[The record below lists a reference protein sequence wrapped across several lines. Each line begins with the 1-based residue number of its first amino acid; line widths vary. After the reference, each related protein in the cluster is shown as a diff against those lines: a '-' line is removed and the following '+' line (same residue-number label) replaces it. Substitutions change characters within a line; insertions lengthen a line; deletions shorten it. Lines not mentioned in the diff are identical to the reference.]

1 MVAVVI
7 TVAAPNVQLLV
18 NDTRSLLRDFPQF
31 FEADLGPVNV
41 STIRL
46 PHPLVDGDTLQ
57 VFVSPQPGIL
67 ANNNEQV
74 SISEIPD
81 SDWVL
86 DSRNGLLKFTS
97 AAHAGKRVFVSG
109 YYYTWFLNEDLVKH
123 IVVVTDEHMMG
134 RYAVSDMAKNQISPV
149 ELDLIA
155 IGSVV
160 RAIWS
165 LLTEF
170 STDIDV
176 SSPEGIFI
184 PARQRFQQ
192 LWQMLQHWE
201 SIYSDRTKQL
211 NVGLGNIDIFTLR
224 RQSYMTNRYVPVY
237 KGREYDDHNPPVRV
251 YPQIPDGTT
260 TPPVPEEGADI
271 EVSDLEEIGREAQ
284 DLGFGGW
291 QSIGS
296 RGD

>member
-1 MVAVVI
+1 MI
-7 TVAAPNVQLLV
+7 TTVMPPNVDLLV
-18 NDTRSLLRDFPQF
+18 QSTRSLLRDFPQF
-31 FEADLGPVNV
+31 FEVDLGPLNV
-41 STIRL
+41 ATIRL
-46 PHPLVDGDTLQ
+46 PHPLVDVRTLQ
-57 VFVSPQPGIL
+57 VYVAPQVGAL
-67 ANNNEQV
+67 ADSNEQV
-74 SISEIPD
+74 AITQVPD
-81 SDWVL
+81 TDWTL
-86 DSRNGLLKFTS
+86 DARNGLLKFNSTG
-97 AAHAGKRVFVSG
+97 HAGKRVFVSG
-109 YYYTWFLNEDLVKH
+109 YHYEWFLDEDLVNH
-123 IVVVTDEHMMG
+123 VVVITDEHLMG
-134 RYAVSDMAKNQISPV
+134 RYAVSDLSKDQISPI

-155 IGSVV
+155 IGAVV
-160 RAIWS
+160 RAVWT

-170 STDIDV
+170 STDIDI

-201 SIYSDRTKQL
+201 SIYSERTKQL

-251 YPQIPDGTT
+251 RPLIPDGTT
-260 TPPVPEEGADI
+260 TPPVPGDTAHAV